1 MIVNCR
7 NSEKY
12 LRDCLESIQQQT
24 FSHFEVI
31 VWDNMSTDD
40 TAKIVNEFEQADPR
54 FQLHSGNESL
64 NLGAA
69 RNCAVDKSSGRYLAF
84 LDSDDLWEPDF
95 LQHHHD
101 SLTKFKKDLFG
112 TGNVMEVSEDFNI
125 SMISEYSKSILQS
138 TLPKPIFKKLLKGN
152 TVYFSSVVFPR
163 NFFLNETGFRND
175 FVQAED
181 YELLLRLANKYPTYR
196 TGLVF
201 YRVHSG
207 NASNQQEESLYQES
221 IEVLNSYL
229 KWLPAR
235 LHRLNAIG
243 RYHRFLAP
251 LNSNMRDDRILLTGV
266 TRFEIRVARIYL
278 AAIEQ
283 LQVLI
288 ARRKR

>member
-1 MIVNCR
+1 MKNQLVSNSHKVTDPYFSVIVNCR

-101 SLTKFKKDLFG
+101 SLTKFKKDLFL
-112 TGNVMEVSEDFNI
+112 F
-125 SMISEYSKSILQS
+125 
-138 TLPKPIFKKLLKGN
+138 
-152 TVYFSSVVFPR
+152 
-163 NFFLNETGFRND
+163 
-175 FVQAED
+175 
-181 YELLLRLANKYPTYR
+181 
-196 TGLVF
+196 
-201 YRVHSG
+201 
-207 NASNQQEESLYQES
+207 
-221 IEVLNSYL
+221 
-229 KWLPAR
+229 
-235 LHRLNAIG
+235 
-243 RYHRFLAP
+243 
-251 LNSNMRDDRILLTGV
+251 
-266 TRFEIRVARIYL
+266 
-278 AAIEQ
+278 
-283 LQVLI
+283 
-288 ARRKR
+288 